1 MGTPGGELRLKRHKP
16 GCPGYAAQGVPWQG
30 GGSRA
35 SVRARRSLSSLNRG
49 RPGGIAETKVG
60 CQRGG
65 GLRRWTKQVQESG
78 RYRLP
83 VTAMKGAT

>member
-1 MGTPGGELRLKRHKP
+1 M
-16 GCPGYAAQGVPWQG
+16 
-30 GGSRA
+30 
-35 SVRARRSLSSLNRG
+35 RARRSLSSLNRE